1 MWENHVVLKTAKHTE
16 VDKLKTHLSVQ
27 EILKDLRTERKMTLE
42 ELAAETGISKS
53 ALGNYENNDYKD
65 ISLGNLIILAKY
77 YDVSVDYLLGLKE
90 NRAVHEYEVD
100 MLGLDD
106 RTIDFLKKKSLNSRL
121 LCEMIMHP
129 AFINFLSD
137 LEVYVDDIAATPIRN
152 LNIYME
158 QLRKKIQQ
166 QTGAPDSD
174 HYMKT
179 IEMSMID
186 MDDYFGNLLS
196 SDIRSIAKDIR
207 AAHKNDIETAD
218 TDTEFGREFVSAF
231 EALQKPDKSEQQ
243 QIAFYGKLLQIN
255 FSKMDPIEFKTFMD
269 LLQKYSGLAKNPIP
283 QKRGRKKK

>member
-1 MWENHVVLKTAKHTE
+1 
-16 VDKLKTHLSVQ
+16 
-27 EILKDLRTERKMTLE
+27 
-42 ELAAETGISKS
+42 
-53 ALGNYENNDYKD
+53 
-65 ISLGNLIILAKY
+65 
-77 YDVSVDYLLGLKE
+77 
-90 NRAVHEYEVD
+90 

-106 RTIDFLKKKSLNSRL
+106 RTIEFLKKKSLNSRL

-129 AFINFLSD
+129 AFINFMSD
-137 LEVYVDDIAATPIRN
+137 LEVYVDDLAATPIRN

-218 TDTEFGREFVSAF
+218 TGTEFGREFVSAF

-255 FSKMDPIEFKTFMD
+255 FNKMDPIEFKTFMD